1 MSNGFPSHVRVIDA
15 AREPDTGVA
24 FSIATLV
31 TRHDEHAEMLA
42 AFEARGF
49 TGADCEYLA
58 IDNTGVRQTSAYSG
72 LNAALAAA
80 RGRYVILVHQ
90 DVRPVDDRA
99 ALEARLAELDEIDP
113 AWAVAGNAGGVAAG
127 VLAMRISDPHG
138 PDRRVGELPARVMS
152 LDENLLIVRR
162 SARIGFSCDLDGFH
176 FYGAD
181 ICLAADMLGRSAYAI
196 AWHVEHLSSGRKGP
210 TFSASEVAFRAKWS
224 RALRP
229 RWMQTTCALL
239 RLAGGIDHWPGQIA
253 EPVYRRIAKRLPS
266 ARGWNAR

>member
-1 MSNGFPSHVRVIDA
+1 MSGGFPARVTVIDA
-15 AREPDTGVA
+15 AREPETGIA

-31 TRHDEHAEMLA
+31 TRGDEHAEMLA

-49 TGADCEYLA
+49 SGGDCEYLV
-58 IDNTGVRQTSAYSG
+58 IDNTGGRQTSAYAG
-72 LNAALAAA
+72 LDAALAAA

-90 DVRPVDDRA
+90 DVRPIEGRA
-99 ALEARLAELDEIDP
+99 ALEARLAELDRIDP
-113 AWAVAGNAGGVAAG
+113 AWAVAGNAGGVGPG

-138 PDRRVGELPARVMS
+138 GDRRVGALPARVMS

-162 SARIGFSCDLDGFH
+162 SARIGFSRDLDGFH

-181 ICLAADMLGRSAYAI
+181 ICLAADVMGRTSYVI
-196 AWHVEHLSSGRKGP
+196 DWHAEHLSAGRKGM
-210 TFSASEVAFRAKWS
+210 TFGAGEAAFRGKWS

-239 RLAGGIDHWPGQIA
+239 RLAGGIDAWPGQIA
-253 EPVYRRIAKRLPS
+253 EPVYRRIAKRLPK
-266 ARGWNAR
+266 ARGWSAR

>member
-1 MSNGFPSHVRVIDA
+1 MSGSFPGHVTVLDP

-24 FSIATLV
+24 FTIATLV

-49 TGADCEYLA
+49 TRPSCEFLA
-58 IDNTGVRQTSAYSG
+58 IDNTGARQTSAYAG
-72 LNAALAAA
+72 LDAALAAA

-90 DVRPVDDRA
+90 DVRPIDHRA
-99 ALEARLAELDEIDP
+99 ALEARLAHLAALDP
-113 AWAVAGNAGGVAAG
+113 AWAVAGNAGAVAPG

-138 PDRRVGELPARVMS
+138 RDRRLGDLPARVMS

-162 SARIGFSCDLDGFH
+162 SARIGFSRDLTGFH

-181 ICLAADMLGRSAYAI
+181 ICLAAEVMGRTAYVVD
-196 AWHVEHLSSGRKGP
+196 WHVEHLSSGRKGT
-210 TFSASEVAFRAKWS
+210 TFGAAEAAFRGKWS

-253 EPVYRRIAKRLPS
+253 EPVYRRLAKRLPG